1 MSSPNKLNTT
11 HQVLLKL
18 ISNSLFDTKHTF
30 QDNNIDWDSVIKESV
45 LQSVAIIAFAGIK
58 KAEEIPSKTYCY
70 FWKTALSISTKS
82 LHIHGNHAVIDKL
95 FCENNIDYSILK
107 GCSSAY
113 YYPRPDYRSMG
124 DVDFMIKEEDYA
136 KTNSLLLQNGF
147 NRWSKNT
154 KHHIVYTKKN
164 IHIELHLQPAGV
176 PDKGKYSNV
185 LKDFFADIFEKNEK
199 VRNLVDFNK
208 PSHFHHGLI
217 LLCHT
222 YHHLLSEG
230 IGLRHLCDW
239 AVFVNSFS
247 DEEFKDM
254 FEEKLKKA
262 SLWKFARLLSLTA
275 VHYLGLPY
283 REWMGECEE
292 GFTYSLICDII
303 EGGNFG
309 HKDKERYSQGSIISN
324 KGEDGISKNMPAQF
338 ITWANS
344 VIETKWPK
352 AKKIRILIPL
362 GWIIFGGRYAIKML
376 FGKRKNIVS
385 KKIVVKAKSRKEIYS
400 NFDIFKD

>member
-58 KAEEIPSKTYCY
+58 KAKEIPSKTYCY

-147 NRWSKNT
+147 KRWSRNT

-176 PDKGKYSNV
+176 PDKGKYSN
-185 LKDFFADIFEKNEK
+185 
-199 VRNLVDFNK
+199 
-208 PSHFHHGLI
+208 
-217 LLCHT
+217 
-222 YHHLLSEG
+222 
-230 IGLRHLCDW
+230 
-239 AVFVNSFS
+239 
-247 DEEFKDM
+247 
-254 FEEKLKKA
+254 
-262 SLWKFARLLSLTA
+262 
-275 VHYLGLPY
+275 
-283 REWMGECEE
+283 
-292 GFTYSLICDII
+292 
-303 EGGNFG
+303 
-309 HKDKERYSQGSIISN
+309 
-324 KGEDGISKNMPAQF
+324 F
-338 ITWANS
+338 ITDLFFYA
-344 VIETKWPK
+344 IH
-352 AKKIRILIPL
+352 I
-362 GWIIFGGRYAIKML
+362 IIFY
-376 FGKRKNIVS
+376 
-385 KKIVVKAKSRKEIYS
+385 SRV
-400 NFDIFKD
+400 

>member
-1 MSSPNKLNTT
+1 M
-11 HQVLLKL
+11 
-18 ISNSLFDTKHTF
+18 
-30 QDNNIDWDSVIKESV
+30 
-45 LQSVAIIAFAGIK
+45 
-58 KAEEIPSKTYCY
+58 
-70 FWKTALSISTKS
+70 
-82 LHIHGNHAVIDKL
+82 
-95 FCENNIDYSILK
+95 
-107 GCSSAY
+107 
-113 YYPRPDYRSMG
+113 
-124 DVDFMIKEEDYA
+124 
-136 KTNSLLLQNGF
+136 
-147 NRWSKNT
+147 
-154 KHHIVYTKKN
+154 
-164 IHIELHLQPAGV
+164 
-176 PDKGKYSNV
+176 
-185 LKDFFADIFEKNEK
+185 
-199 VRNLVDFNK
+199 
-208 PSHFHHGLI
+208 
-217 LLCHT
+217 
-222 YHHLLSEG
+222 
-230 IGLRHLCDW
+230 CDW

-247 DEEFKDM
+247 SDEFKEM
-254 FEEKLKKA
+254 FEEKLKQA

-292 GFTYSLICDII
+292 DFTCSLISDII

-309 HKDKERYSQGSIISN
+309 QKDKERYSQGSIISN

-362 GWIIFGGRYAIKML
+362 GWIVFGGRYAIKML